1 MLKPG
6 IKYLEKKVFGEEKY
20 EEEKDTRAYS

>member
-6 IKYLEKKVFGEEKY
+6 IKYLEKKLFVKEKY